1 MNELRR
7 ENNLPALDIHT
18 VDLLEAIPE
27 HLDDEEEEKIS
38 SSNRRMRLLGTRLRV
53 PEVVVLLTFI
63 WPVSSLNLSWNTR
76 FPFFPVGSCWDN
88 PQMRP

>member
-1 MNELRR
+1 MFIQLIVVSTETYKGGLKVNELRR

-27 HLDDEEEEKIS
+27 HIGDEEEEKIS

-53 PEVVVLLTFI
+53 PEVVVF
-63 WPVSSLNLSWNTR
+63 
-76 FPFFPVGSCWDN
+76 
-88 PQMRP
+88 